1 MDKAFFSTPNGDGT
15 YRMLDSRG
23 RTIGPDSYNF
33 CNVSGS
39 TLVFECGEQWL
50 AYRDDGTPL
59 ELPEGYLP
67 SHEEQG
73 VLVAFRGDYAGV
85 LSLDGEE
92 VVPCVCEDTNISYLD
107 ARDVWY
113 GTIGVAS
120 FQRQGKTG
128 LVSSDGETLFEGPY
142 FAAMIG
148 WEHGPFLVMSEGW
161 RAARRPLP
169 MPERS
174 RTGRRNPCPSCPVRV
189 FSTAWE
195 TTSLPPP
202 RSISGRRPLRLR
214 CVCWR
219 Y

>member
-128 LVSSDGETLFEGPY
+128 LVSSDGQLLSTVEYAL
-142 FAAMIG
+142 
-148 WEHGPFLVMSEGW
+148 
-161 RAARRPLP
+161 
-169 MPERS
+169 S
-174 RTGRRNPCPSCPVRV
+174 RISL
-189 FSTAWE
+189 TAWRWPPMARGTAIWTPAGARPFPSSLTVPAPSSRGWPRWRRTAAG
-195 TTSLPPP
+195 TTLTSP
-202 RSISGRRPLRLR
+202 GRRP
-214 CVCWR
+214 
-219 Y
+219 